1 MPGSSP
7 GHAVYLNFAIG
18 KHHNFAVTALVH
30 LMYVMLNL
38 IINDIKINILRQWPA
53 TFPLQQP
60 VMEALETESSH
71 EFVMP

>member
-30 LMYVMLNL
+30 LMRFMLNIMHL
-38 IINDIKINILRQWPA
+38 MSI
-53 TFPLQQP
+53 P
-60 VMEALETESSH
+60 VMMIPSGNISFRLTLL
-71 EFVMP
+71 

>member
-1 MPGSSP
+1 MVLTKP
-7 GHAVYLNFAIG
+7 VRIILI
-18 KHHNFAVTALVH
+18 
-30 LMYVMLNL
+30 MLNS
-38 IINDIKINILRQWPA
+38 IINEIKINMLRQWPA

>member
-1 MPGSSP
+1 ENIRSP
-7 GHAVYLNFAIG
+7 QADITIEPLQKPVRIT
-18 KHHNFAVTALVH
+18 KI
-30 LMYVMLNL
+30 MLNS
-38 IINDIKINILRQWPA
+38 IINEIKINMLRQWPA

>member
-1 MPGSSP
+1 M
-7 GHAVYLNFAIG
+7 VI
-18 KHHNFAVTALVH
+18 TALVR
-30 LMYVMLNL
+30 LTKIMLNP
-38 IINDIKINILRQWPA
+38 IINEIKINMLRLWPA

>member
-1 MPGSSP
+1 MVLTKS
-7 GHAVYLNFAIG
+7 VRIT
-18 KHHNFAVTALVH
+18 KI
-30 LMYVMLNL
+30 MLNL
-38 IINDIKINILRQWPA
+38 KIKDIKINILMKWPA

>member
-30 LMYVMLNL
+30 LMRFMLN
-38 IINDIKINILRQWPA
+38 INELN
-53 TFPLQQP
+53 
-60 VMEALETESSH
+60 
-71 EFVMP
+71 

>member
-30 LMYVMLNL
+30 LMLFMLN
-38 IINDIKINILRQWPA
+38 INDLHYFLLFMEDAENYFSMKLSKI
-53 TFPLQQP
+53 F
-60 VMEALETESSH
+60 
-71 EFVMP
+71 

>member
-1 MPGSSP
+1 RRTLLLSHYKSG
-7 GHAVYLNFAIG
+7 A
-18 KHHNFAVTALVH
+18 HNKD
-30 LMYVMLNL
+30 YVKSN
-38 IINDIKINILRQWPA
+38 NKRHKINMLRQWPA

>member
-1 MPGSSP
+1 M
-7 GHAVYLNFAIG
+7 VITIQVRIT
-18 KHHNFAVTALVH
+18 KI
-30 LMYVMLNL
+30 MLNS
-38 IINDIKINILRQWPA
+38 IINEIKINMLRQWPA